1 MANNDGGFKSRKFL
15 AYIATSLLILVAGKV
30 IAAGVIAE
38 VIFGLVSCLGIYSG
52 VNGFATWAASKGN
65 VAFPPAANPTQVNAA
80 VNVQPQVPATPKAPK
95 PPKTP
100 AQPEEEEGS

>member
-80 VNVQPQVPATPKAPK
+80 VNVQPQAPAASKSSKKSAK
-95 PPKTP
+95 
-100 AQPEEEEGS
+100 PEEEEGS